1 MKKIQGFEN
10 YAVDES
16 GNVFNIKR
24 QKKLAQEIERNG
36 YVSVALWQNGYTK
49 RKKVHRLVAEA
60 YIPNPDGLPCV
71 NHKDENKQNNCVG
84 NLEWCS
90 FQYNNHYGNNKPT
103 VHAINARKRP
113 VCQYTVDGELVSAY
127 ESASE
132 AQRKTGIM
140 QQNISKC
147 CLRRKNFRTA
157 GGFVWKF
164 EERNDDLSESQF

>member
-1 MKKIQGFEN
+1 MMKKIQGFEN

-24 QKKLAQEIERNG
+24 QKKLLLSVDRNG
-36 YVSVALWQNGYTK
+36 YLSVGLWQDGCVK

-60 YIPNPDGLPCV
+60 FILNPNNLPCV
-71 NHKDENKQNNCVG
+71 NHKDENKQNNKVD
-84 NLEWCS
+84 NLEWCTV
-90 FQYNNHYGNNKPT
+90 QYNNHYGKNKPT
-103 VHAINARKRP
+103 VRAIAARKRR
-113 VCQYTVDGELVSAY
+113 VCQYTADGKLVAVY
-127 ESASE
+127 ESACE

-147 CLRRKNFRTA
+147 CLQRKSFKTA

-164 EERNDDLSESQF
+164 I